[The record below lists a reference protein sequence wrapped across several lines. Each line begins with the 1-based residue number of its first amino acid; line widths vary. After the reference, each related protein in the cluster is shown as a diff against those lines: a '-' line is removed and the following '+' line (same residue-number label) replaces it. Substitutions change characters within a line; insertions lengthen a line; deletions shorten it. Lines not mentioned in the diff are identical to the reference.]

1 MYNPYTLEGKKIL
14 ITGASSGIGRAV
26 AVECSKAG
34 ACVIITGRN
43 KERLDETMKL
53 LSGSG
58 HEMIASD
65 FTSPDDVEQLLNDIC
80 TLDGFVGNAGYTRS
94 IPVEF
99 TEKEELQNIF
109 NVNAQVNMM
118 LVAGMLRNKKLRK
131 GASLV
136 FTSSISGN
144 FVAYKGGSMYA
155 AYKAAISGYV
165 KAAAIELAR
174 RKIRVNAVC
183 PGMVDTHVMGDEFI
197 EEQLKEDARRYP
209 LKRYGKP
216 EEVAYGI
223 MFLLSDAASFI
234 TGTNLIIDGGYTV
247 NY

>member
-34 ACVIITGRN
+34 ACVIVTGRN

-58 HEMIASD
+58 HEMIVSD
-65 FTSPDDVEQLLNDIC
+65 FTSPDDVEQLLNNIC

-118 LVAGMLRNKKLRK
+118 LVAGMLRNKKLKK

-144 FVAYKGGSMYA
+144 LVAYKGGSMYA
-155 AYKAAISGYV
+155 ASKAAISGYV

-183 PGMVDTHVMGDEFI
+183 PGMIDTHVMGDEFT

-209 LKRYGKP
+209 LKRYGRP